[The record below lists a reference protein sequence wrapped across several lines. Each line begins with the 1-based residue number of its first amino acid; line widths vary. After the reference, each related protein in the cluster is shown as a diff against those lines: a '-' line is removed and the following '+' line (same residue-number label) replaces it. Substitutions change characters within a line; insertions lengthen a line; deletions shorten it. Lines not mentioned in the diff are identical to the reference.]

1 MDIVAGMGDD
11 IIVVVMLVVRVV
23 VVVVVLFGLIVRVV
37 EMRDAMMLL

>member
-1 MDIVAGMGDD
+1 MGDD
-11 IIVVVMLVVRVV
+11 IIVVVMLVVR

>member
-23 VVVVVLFGLIVRVV
+23 VVVVLFGLIVRVV

>member
-1 MDIVAGMGDD
+1 MGDD
-11 IIVVVMLVVRVV
+11 IIVVVMLVVRV